1 MTYSPYSG
9 FVKRMNNSGNENMT
23 EAQKRLAKFSRK
35 QSETFAQSNQ
45 YSNIV
50 RKLRLIL
57 PMVAIAIIAALLTW
71 PTQERNIAILQ
82 EEQQE
87 SLQNIRK
94 NELSAPRFESVDEK
108 NQPYTLTADL
118 AVQKSDD
125 ENVMLL
131 TKPLGDLLLNSGS
144 WIAIKAEDGTYW
156 KDEEKLLLTKN
167 VRLFHDEGYEMTMA
181 ELHIDLKTHT
191 AKSETPIKGQGPAG
205 SIEASGLNG
214 DNANGILTFTGP
226 AKLILK
232 DAGSL
237 NSLSKTEQ
245 KDG

>member
-1 MTYSPYSG
+1 M
-9 FVKRMNNSGNENMT
+9 RMDNFGKENMT

-35 QSETFAQSNQ
+35 QSQTVAKSNQ
-45 YSNIV
+45 YSNTV

-71 PTQERNIAILQ
+71 PTQERNISILQ
-82 EEQQE
+82 EEQKE

-108 NQPYTLTADL
+108 NQPYTLTADK
-118 AVQKSDD
+118 AVQKPDD
-125 ENVMLL
+125 ENIMLL

-144 WIAIKAEDGTYW
+144 WVAIKAEDGTYW
-156 KDEEKLLLTKN
+156 KDVEKLLLTKN
-167 VRLFHDEGYEMTMA
+167 VRLFHDDGYEMTMA

-191 AKSETPIKGQGPAG
+191 ATSKTPIKGHGPAG
-205 SIEASGLNG
+205 TIEAKGLAG
-214 DNANGILTFTGP
+214 DNTQGILTFTGP
-226 AKLILK
+226 AKLVLK

-237 NSLSKTEQ
+237 DSLSQ
-245 KDG
+245 AGQNDG